1 MDYALFL
8 TICLLTTF
16 TPGPAILLVIR
27 NATRYGIGKALI
39 GVLGNLTAMLTMA
52 TLSAIGM
59 GAVILSSLYLFT
71 AMKLAGGTYLIYLGI
86 RTWRSRNQF
95 SQHSSHVAVIP
106 PRSARSLYAE
116 AFMIGF
122 SNPKAIAFYTAL
134 FPQFID
140 PHQTIAP
147 QLLVLGATFACCSLT
162 ALSSYALLAHS
173 VKGHLAKEHISRYF
187 NRITGGIFMGFG
199 LSLMVSGRV

>member
-39 GVLGNLTAMLTMA
+39 GVLGNLSAMISMA

-71 AMKLAGGTYLIYLGI
+71 AMKLAGGAYLIWLGI
-86 RTWRSRNQF
+86 KTWRSKNLF
-95 SQHSSHVAVIP
+95 SQHSSDATAMP
-106 PRSARSLYAE
+106 PRPARSLYAE

-140 PHQTIAP
+140 PHSAITP
-147 QLLVLGATFACCSLT
+147 QLLVLGATFACCSFT

-173 VKGHLAKEHISRYF
+173 LKGHLAKAHVSRYF
-187 NRITGGIFMGFG
+187 SRITGGIFMGFG
-199 LSLMVSGRV
+199 LSLIYSK